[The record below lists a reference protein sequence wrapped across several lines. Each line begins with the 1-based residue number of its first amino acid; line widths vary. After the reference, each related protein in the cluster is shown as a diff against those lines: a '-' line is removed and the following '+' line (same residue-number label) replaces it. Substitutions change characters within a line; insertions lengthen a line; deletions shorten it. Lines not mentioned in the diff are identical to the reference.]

1 MPDNKITQD
10 NIDIYLKDL
19 GKEYRRL
26 THGNADAELVLVG
39 GGAIL
44 LSHNFREMTNDID
57 AMIGADSAMHDA
69 ISIIADRYDLPSSWL
84 NSDFEHTSSFSEA
97 IREVSI
103 HYRTF
108 SNVLDVRTVPDE
120 YFIAMKLESGRE
132 YKSDF
137 SDVVGILKDNA
148 DNGTM
153 IYKED
158 VENAFIKLYG
168 NMDIMPEKSQTIL
181 DYVFSTDDYDRLYDE
196 TYDREGNNRELLND
210 FQKQYP
216 DSISQ
221 KNIDDILEQLQDL

>member
-1 MPDNKITQD
+1 MPDIKITQD

-57 AMIGADSAMHDA
+57 AMIGADSAMYDA
-69 ISIIADRYDLPSSWL
+69 ISIIADRYDLPLSWL

-97 IREVSI
+97 LREVSI

-108 SNVLDVRTVPDE
+108 SNVLDVRTVPDK
-120 YFIAMKLESGRE
+120 YLIAMKLESGRE

-137 SDVVGILKDNA
+137 FGCRWH
-148 DNGTM
+148 
-153 IYKED
+153 
-158 VENAFIKLYG
+158 IK
-168 NMDIMPEKSQTIL
+168 
-181 DYVFSTDDYDRLYDE
+181 R
-196 TYDREGNNRELLND
+196 
-210 FQKQYP
+210 
-216 DSISQ
+216 
-221 KNIDDILEQLQDL
+221 